1 MIDDIRDAISAGF
14 LRATIRHT
22 SSRSNQEE
30 DGQIHVQ
37 QHGISIMICSFFMA
51 LAKLVAKIR
60 TVTPPRRRTAAAAGC
75 LVVRI
80 YLYVWHYQ
88 SGEMECIE
96 DLEGSKGKSKHL

>member
-1 MIDDIRDAISAGF
+1 
-14 LRATIRHT
+14 
-22 SSRSNQEE
+22 
-30 DGQIHVQ
+30 
-37 QHGISIMICSFFMA
+37 MA